1 MFRKERDVERIL
13 LDILYD
19 LIDAQNNGQTA
30 ENYFGKQPKIFADE
44 IIRTLPNSFIEA
56 VKLAVYILFVYILF
70 FTIPGMLIP
79 SANFDLGNLVILGVL
94 IFIFSIGSLWLIG
107 QATYATNKLQ
117 KNLIYIV
124 CIVIFIILVAVTTFL
139 I

>member
-79 SANFDLGNLVILGVL
+79 SANFDLGNLVILGFL